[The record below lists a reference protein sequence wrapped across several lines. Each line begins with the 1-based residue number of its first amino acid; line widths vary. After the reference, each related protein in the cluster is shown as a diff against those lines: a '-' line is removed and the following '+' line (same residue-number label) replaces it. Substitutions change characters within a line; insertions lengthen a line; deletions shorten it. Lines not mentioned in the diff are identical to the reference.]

1 MYNETPLNL
10 YCIHLIICANP
21 LFFALRYYFVEIRTQ
36 LIYILLIWDY
46 ACQSYDFAADF
57 TNT

>member
-1 MYNETPLNL
+1 
-10 YCIHLIICANP
+10 LIICANP